1 MFSMVPYQTF
11 KSTRKYP
18 QKIKKTNKQYIEKLD
33 TSGGTF
39 PLSVKPNNTTVKKK
53 TQQHYCKKKKPNNI
67 NINVT
72 QKSISSK
79 NIIKIYI

>member
-11 KSTRKYP
+11 KSTREYP

-53 TQQHYCKKKKPNNI
+53 PSNI

-72 QKSISSK
+72 QKSISSQ

>member
-39 PLSVKPNNTTVKKK
+39 PLSVKHNNTTVKKK
-53 TQQHYCKKKKPNNI
+53 PNKI

>member
-11 KSTRKYP
+11 KSTREYP

-53 TQQHYCKKKKPNNI
+53 TQQH
-67 NINVT
+67 
-72 QKSISSK
+72 
-79 NIIKIYI
+79 

>member
-11 KSTRKYP
+11 KSTREYP
-18 QKIKKTNKQYIEKLD
+18 QKIKKANKQYIEKLD

-39 PLSVKPNNTTVKKK
+39 PLSVKHNNTTV
-53 TQQHYCKKKKPNNI
+53 KKPNNI

>member
-11 KSTRKYP
+11 KSTREYP

-53 TQQHYCKKKKPNNI
+53 PNNI